1 MRRPTLHLFCRIV
14 DNYGDAGVCWRL
26 ARELVT
32 EHGLDV
38 VLFIDDVATL
48 ARIEPAIDP
57 RRVAQRVAGV
67 AVAPLDDGAPPGP
80 LPRVVVEGFS
90 CGLSPAYVAA
100 MAAASTKPRWINLEH
115 LSAEPWIDG
124 AHALPSPHPRLP
136 LVRYFWFPGFTRRSG
151 GLLRERDLF
160 GRRDACQA
168 QRAPA
173 QDALRILL
181 FTYDNAALPPLL
193 AHWSSGS
200 ERIRFDVPEG
210 VAAASLERWL
220 GARLP
225 PPGGSAGRGNVELRV
240 LPFTGQDEFD
250 AQLWSA
256 DVNFVRGE
264 DSFVRAQWA
273 ARPFVWHAYR
283 QTDAAHMTK
292 LEAFIARYVADLRAD
307 AQRAVCTFW
316 HAFNA
321 EDVST
326 IASAWE
332 GYRAALPLVA
342 PHAVTWA
349 NHLAADVPELAASL
363 VDFSSRP
370 L

>member
-26 ARELVT
+26 ARELVA

-57 RRVAQRVAGV
+57 RGVAQRVAGV
-67 AVAPLDDGAPPGP
+67 AVAPLDDDAPPGP
-80 LPRVVVEGFS
+80 LPRVVVEGFG
-90 CGLSPAYVAA
+90 CGLPSAYVAA

-136 LVRYFWFPGFTRRSG
+136 LVRYFWFPGFTRHSG

-160 GRRDACQA
+160 SRRDAWRA
-168 QRAPA
+168 QRPSEH
-173 QDALRILL
+173 DARRILL
-181 FTYDNAALPPLL
+181 FTYDNAALPALL
-193 AHWSSGS
+193 AHWSTES
-200 ERIRFDVPEG
+200 ERIRCDVPQG

-220 GARLP
+220 GVRLP
-225 PPGGSAGRGNVELRV
+225 PPGGFVARGNVELRV
-240 LPFTGQDEFD
+240 LPFTGQNEFD
-250 AQLWSA
+250 LKLWSA
-256 DVNFVRGE
+256 ELNFVRGE

-273 ARPFVWHAYR
+273 ARPFVWHPYR
-283 QTDAAHMTK
+283 QKEAAHMTK
-292 LEAFIARYVADLRAD
+292 LDAFIARYVADLRPD

-316 HAFNA
+316 RAFNA
-321 EDVST
+321 EDVGT

-332 GYRAALPLVA
+332 GFRAALPHLA

-349 NHLAADVPELAASL
+349 NHLAAHVPELAASL

>member
-90 CGLSPAYVAA
+90 CGLAPAYVAA

-273 ARPFVWHAYR
+273 ARPFVWQPYGQADEAHLVKLRAFLDRYAQR
-283 QTDAAHMTK
+283 LAQDAAQ
-292 LEAFIARYVADLRAD
+292 A
-307 AQRAVCTFW
+307 
-316 HAFNA
+316 
-321 EDVST
+321 
-326 IASAWE
+326 
-332 GYRAALPLVA
+332 
-342 PHAVTWA
+342 
-349 NHLAADVPELAASL
+349 L
-363 VDFSSRP
+363 VDFSLAYNREDAARIATGWDGVLPHRP
-370 L
+370 ALVRHAQAWAQTLASGPELGASLVEFARERL

>member
-1 MRRPTLHLFCRIV
+1 MRRPTSHLFCRIV

-26 ARELVT
+26 ARELAA

-38 VLFIDDVATL
+38 VLFIDDVTTL

-57 RRVAQRVAGV
+57 RRVAQRVGGV
-67 AVAPLDDGAPPGP
+67 AVARLDDGAPPGP
-80 LPRVVVEGFS
+80 LPRLVVEGFG
-90 CGLSPAYVAA
+90 CGLPAAYVNA
-100 MAAASTKPRWINLEH
+100 MAAANTKPRWINLEH

-160 GRRDACQA
+160 PLRNAWQA
-168 QRAPA
+168 KRAPA

-181 FTYDNAALPPLL
+181 FTYDNRALPPLL
-193 AHWSSGS
+193 THWSKAS
-200 ERIRFDVPEG
+200 ERIRCEVPEG
-210 VAAASLERWL
+210 VATASLERWL
-220 GARLP
+220 GAP
-225 PPGGSAGRGNVELRV
+225 PPPAGGLVTRGNVELHV

-250 AQLWSA
+250 TQLWSA

-283 QTDAAHMTK
+283 QADAAHMTK
-292 LEAFIARYVADLRAD
+292 LDAFIARYASDLRPD
-307 AQRAVCTFW
+307 AQRAVRTFW

-321 EDVST
+321 EDVGA
-326 IASAWE
+326 IASAWQDF
-332 GYRAALPLVA
+332 RAALPHVA
-342 PHAVTWA
+342 PHAATWA

-363 VDFSSRP
+363 VDFAGRR